1 MMWDVVEAGGL
12 LQITAAS
19 LTGAFGSS
27 CQEIAELAVDEGLIH
42 FHCQ

>member
-1 MMWDVVEAGGL
+1 MWDVVEAGGL

-27 CQEIAELAVDEGLIH
+27 CQEIAELAVDEGLMSLY
-42 FHCQ
+42 CQ